1 MTPVIVLMLLSA
13 GLIAVLGLAH
23 LVITFTGN
31 KLLPRKTS
39 LRDAMMADSPVI
51 TRQTTMWRAWLG
63 FNASHSMGALLFGLV
78 YGYLAVVYPAVLF
91 QSVFLVVLG
100 FVFLGGYLVLARRYW
115 FRTPLAGISLSLA
128 CYTGSIL
135 LSVA

>member
-1 MTPVIVLMLLSA
+1 MAIALMLLCAS
-13 GLIAVLGLAH
+13 LIAALGLAH
-23 LVITFTGN
+23 LVITFTGK
-31 KLLPRKTS
+31 KLLPRNAT
-39 LRDAMMADSPVI
+39 LRDAMMTDSPVI

-78 YGYLAVVYPAVLF
+78 YGYLAMEHPAVLF
-91 QSVFLVVLG
+91 QSVFLVCLG